1 MMNRRAKIA
10 ISTSVALCGVQ
21 IVVAEPADTLQRTKV
36 LSEVVVTASESRK
49 ATSASRIDVTALKH
63 LQPSSFTDILELLP
77 GGRAVDPAMGTV
89 NSIRLREAGKDA
101 TSDISSLGVS
111 FVVDGVTLNAD
122 ANMQYITGTYLGS
135 GLSSVSKGVD
145 MRTISTDN
153 IESVEVVRGI
163 PSVAYGNITSGTVI
177 INRRS
182 SASPFSA
189 RFKADLKSRL
199 LSVGKGIVTDASG
212 CRTLNIDLNYLD
224 SKITPTDSRKNF
236 SRITAS
242 ARFVSRSIGDNGAEV
257 RWNVATDY
265 TGSFDCIKH
274 DKDATSKIDE
284 FRSRYNSFSLS
295 GGMSLKAP
303 PHSLLKEV
311 NVKTSFKQEFDL
323 MTESRSV
330 AIDRPMAIPCSTE
343 EGEAYGIY
351 LPYSY
356 DAYMK
361 VDGKPFYANVS
372 ADAKLGWQCEPIF
385 SYLRIGA
392 EWTMSANNGEGQ
404 VYDALRP
411 LNYSTTV
418 RPRRYSDIP
427 ALNNVAAYCEEQLK
441 LYLGRHTLS
450 INAGVRLQALAR
462 LSSAFT
468 MSGKVFADPRCDIQW
483 TLPAPSDMRIAFSG
497 GLGWLSRMP
506 TQAQLY
512 PDAKYVDIVELNY
525 YSTNPAE
532 RAVYLMTYKWD
543 NTNYELRPA
552 RNFKWEIRADVSY
565 KGNRLTA
572 TYFRE
577 AMNNA
582 FSSQGY
588 YRIMPYKK
596 YTDVSLSA
604 STPDTLIS
612 TFTRIGNACRVRK
625 EGVEFQFS
633 SRRFDALSTRIT
645 LSGAWFKTIYS
656 TNSRQ
661 YKSQSIMLDNK
672 QLQYVGLYDWE
683 DGTEYQSFNT
693 NCMFDTYLR
702 RLGLSVSL
710 SAQCTWFTSTRNLWN
725 DGTPVAY
732 VDRSGNISAFTD
744 ADKSN
749 IQLKHLV
756 INYSGSYF
764 DEYRVPFA
772 MDFNLKATKE
782 IGQYLTMALYVNRI
796 VSIYPDYH
804 RGEQIVR
811 RSSTPYFGME
821 ANLKF

>member
-21 IVVAEPADTLQRTKV
+21 IVVAEPTDTLQRTKV

-411 LNYSTTV
+411 LTAEMLDDVNYDRVLEIYKERFADASDFSMILVGNIDIDELRHLLCRYVASLPAVKGKKETFGKNVPEIRRVNETRIFRREQSTPSTLVGIYFTADVKCNAHNDLMLDVLAQVMRTIYTEKV
-418 RPRRYSDIP
+418 REEKGGTYGVSVAGQLDRFPNDEATLKISFRTSPEKYDELIPIIYSE
-427 ALNNVAAYCEEQLK
+427 LKNVAA
-441 LYLGRHTLS
+441 
-450 INAGVRLQALAR
+450 NGV
-462 LSSAFT
+462 
-468 MSGKVFADPRCDIQW
+468 
-483 TLPAPSDMRIAFSG
+483 
-497 GLGWLSRMP
+497 
-506 TQAQLY
+506 
-512 PDAKYVDIVELNY
+512 
-525 YSTNPAE
+525 PAE
-532 RAVYLMTYKWD
+532 ILEKVKKFQVKNYKQNILTNGYWD
-543 NTNYELRPA
+543 YVLYHSVFTGVDFDKDYVKMVESLTS
-552 RNFKWEIRADVSY
+552 ADV
-565 KGNRLTA
+565 KNFARKLLKPGNRIEVTM
-572 TYFRE
+572 TT
-577 AMNNA
+577 
-582 FSSQGY
+582 G
-588 YRIMPYKK
+588 
-596 YTDVSLSA
+596 
-604 STPDTLIS
+604 
-612 TFTRIGNACRVRK
+612 
-625 EGVEFQFS
+625 
-633 SRRFDALSTRIT
+633 
-645 LSGAWFKTIYS
+645 
-656 TNSRQ
+656 
-661 YKSQSIMLDNK
+661 KS
-672 QLQYVGLYDWE
+672 
-683 DGTEYQSFNT
+683 
-693 NCMFDTYLR
+693 
-702 RLGLSVSL
+702 
-710 SAQCTWFTSTRNLWN
+710 
-725 DGTPVAY
+725 
-732 VDRSGNISAFTD
+732 
-744 ADKSN
+744 
-749 IQLKHLV
+749 
-756 INYSGSYF
+756 
-764 DEYRVPFA
+764 
-772 MDFNLKATKE
+772 
-782 IGQYLTMALYVNRI
+782 
-796 VSIYPDYH
+796 
-804 RGEQIVR
+804 
-811 RSSTPYFGME
+811 
-821 ANLKF
+821 

>member
-303 PHSLLKEV
+303 PRSLLKEV

-356 DAYMK
+356 DACMK

-411 LNYSTTV
+411 LTAEMLDDVNYDRVLEIYKERFADASDFSMILVGNIDIDELRHLLCRYVASLPAVKGKKETFGKNVPEIRRVNETRIFRREQSTPSTLVGIYFTADVKCNAHNDLMLDVLAQVMRTIYTEKV
-418 RPRRYSDIP
+418 REEKGGTYGVSVAGQLDRFPNDEATLKISFRTSPEKYDELIPIIYSE
-427 ALNNVAAYCEEQLK
+427 LKNVAA
-441 LYLGRHTLS
+441 
-450 INAGVRLQALAR
+450 NGV
-462 LSSAFT
+462 
-468 MSGKVFADPRCDIQW
+468 
-483 TLPAPSDMRIAFSG
+483 
-497 GLGWLSRMP
+497 
-506 TQAQLY
+506 
-512 PDAKYVDIVELNY
+512 
-525 YSTNPAE
+525 PAE
-532 RAVYLMTYKWD
+532 ILEKVKKFQVKNYKQNILSNGYWD
-543 NTNYELRPA
+543 YVLYHSVFTGVDFDKDYVKMVESLTS
-552 RNFKWEIRADVSY
+552 ADV
-565 KGNRLTA
+565 KNFARKLLKPGNRIEVTM
-572 TYFRE
+572 TT
-577 AMNNA
+577 
-582 FSSQGY
+582 G
-588 YRIMPYKK
+588 
-596 YTDVSLSA
+596 
-604 STPDTLIS
+604 
-612 TFTRIGNACRVRK
+612 
-625 EGVEFQFS
+625 
-633 SRRFDALSTRIT
+633 
-645 LSGAWFKTIYS
+645 
-656 TNSRQ
+656 
-661 YKSQSIMLDNK
+661 KS
-672 QLQYVGLYDWE
+672 
-683 DGTEYQSFNT
+683 
-693 NCMFDTYLR
+693 
-702 RLGLSVSL
+702 
-710 SAQCTWFTSTRNLWN
+710 
-725 DGTPVAY
+725 
-732 VDRSGNISAFTD
+732 
-744 ADKSN
+744 
-749 IQLKHLV
+749 
-756 INYSGSYF
+756 
-764 DEYRVPFA
+764 
-772 MDFNLKATKE
+772 
-782 IGQYLTMALYVNRI
+782 
-796 VSIYPDYH
+796 
-804 RGEQIVR
+804 
-811 RSSTPYFGME
+811 
-821 ANLKF
+821 

>member
-77 GGRAVDPAMGTV
+77 VGRAVDPAMGTV

-411 LNYSTTV
+411 LTAEMLDDVNYDRVLEIYKERFADASDFSMILVGNIDIDELRHLLCRYVASLPAVKGKKETFGKNVPEIRRVNETRIFRREQSTPSTLVGIYFTADVKCNAHNDLMLDVLAQVMRTIYTEKV
-418 RPRRYSDIP
+418 REEKGGTYGVSVAGQLDRFPNDEATLKISFRTSPEKYDELIPIIYSE
-427 ALNNVAAYCEEQLK
+427 LKNVAA
-441 LYLGRHTLS
+441 
-450 INAGVRLQALAR
+450 NGV
-462 LSSAFT
+462 
-468 MSGKVFADPRCDIQW
+468 
-483 TLPAPSDMRIAFSG
+483 
-497 GLGWLSRMP
+497 
-506 TQAQLY
+506 
-512 PDAKYVDIVELNY
+512 
-525 YSTNPAE
+525 PAE
-532 RAVYLMTYKWD
+532 ILEKVKKFQVKNYKQNILSNGYWD
-543 NTNYELRPA
+543 YVLYHSVFTGVDFDKDYVKMVESLTS
-552 RNFKWEIRADVSY
+552 ADV
-565 KGNRLTA
+565 KNFARKLLKPGNRIEVTM
-572 TYFRE
+572 TT
-577 AMNNA
+577 
-582 FSSQGY
+582 G
-588 YRIMPYKK
+588 
-596 YTDVSLSA
+596 
-604 STPDTLIS
+604 
-612 TFTRIGNACRVRK
+612 
-625 EGVEFQFS
+625 
-633 SRRFDALSTRIT
+633 
-645 LSGAWFKTIYS
+645 
-656 TNSRQ
+656 
-661 YKSQSIMLDNK
+661 KS
-672 QLQYVGLYDWE
+672 
-683 DGTEYQSFNT
+683 
-693 NCMFDTYLR
+693 
-702 RLGLSVSL
+702 
-710 SAQCTWFTSTRNLWN
+710 
-725 DGTPVAY
+725 
-732 VDRSGNISAFTD
+732 
-744 ADKSN
+744 
-749 IQLKHLV
+749 
-756 INYSGSYF
+756 
-764 DEYRVPFA
+764 
-772 MDFNLKATKE
+772 
-782 IGQYLTMALYVNRI
+782 
-796 VSIYPDYH
+796 
-804 RGEQIVR
+804 
-811 RSSTPYFGME
+811 
-821 ANLKF
+821 

>member
-303 PHSLLKEV
+303 PRSLLKEV

-356 DAYMK
+356 DACMK

-385 SYLRIGA
+385 SYMRIGA

-411 LNYSTTV
+411 LTAEMLDDVNYDRVLEIYKERFADASDFSMILVGNIDIDELRHLLCRYVASLPAVKGKKETFGKNVPEIRRVNETRIFRREQSTPSTLVGIYFTADVKCNAHNDLMLDVLAQVMRTIYTEKV
-418 RPRRYSDIP
+418 REEKGGTYGVSVAGQLDRFPNDEATLKISFRTSPEKYDELIPIIYSE
-427 ALNNVAAYCEEQLK
+427 LKNVAA
-441 LYLGRHTLS
+441 
-450 INAGVRLQALAR
+450 NGV
-462 LSSAFT
+462 
-468 MSGKVFADPRCDIQW
+468 
-483 TLPAPSDMRIAFSG
+483 
-497 GLGWLSRMP
+497 
-506 TQAQLY
+506 
-512 PDAKYVDIVELNY
+512 
-525 YSTNPAE
+525 PAE
-532 RAVYLMTYKWD
+532 ILEKVKKFQVKNYKQNILTNGYWD
-543 NTNYELRPA
+543 YVLYHSVFTGVDFDKDYVKMVESLTS
-552 RNFKWEIRADVSY
+552 ADV
-565 KGNRLTA
+565 KNFARKLLKPGNRIEVTM
-572 TYFRE
+572 TT
-577 AMNNA
+577 
-582 FSSQGY
+582 G
-588 YRIMPYKK
+588 
-596 YTDVSLSA
+596 
-604 STPDTLIS
+604 
-612 TFTRIGNACRVRK
+612 
-625 EGVEFQFS
+625 
-633 SRRFDALSTRIT
+633 
-645 LSGAWFKTIYS
+645 
-656 TNSRQ
+656 
-661 YKSQSIMLDNK
+661 KS
-672 QLQYVGLYDWE
+672 
-683 DGTEYQSFNT
+683 
-693 NCMFDTYLR
+693 
-702 RLGLSVSL
+702 
-710 SAQCTWFTSTRNLWN
+710 
-725 DGTPVAY
+725 
-732 VDRSGNISAFTD
+732 
-744 ADKSN
+744 
-749 IQLKHLV
+749 
-756 INYSGSYF
+756 
-764 DEYRVPFA
+764 
-772 MDFNLKATKE
+772 
-782 IGQYLTMALYVNRI
+782 
-796 VSIYPDYH
+796 
-804 RGEQIVR
+804 
-811 RSSTPYFGME
+811 
-821 ANLKF
+821 

>member
-356 DAYMK
+356 DACMK

-411 LNYSTTV
+411 LTAEMLDDVNYDRVLEIYKERFADASDFSMILVGNIDIDELRHLLCRYVASLPAVKGKKETFGKNVPEIRRVNETRIFRREQSTPSTLVGIYFTADVKCNAHNDLMLDVLAQVMRTIYTEKV
-418 RPRRYSDIP
+418 REEKGGTYGVSVAGQLDRFPNDEATLKISFRTSPEKYDELIPIIYSE
-427 ALNNVAAYCEEQLK
+427 LKNVAA
-441 LYLGRHTLS
+441 
-450 INAGVRLQALAR
+450 NGV
-462 LSSAFT
+462 
-468 MSGKVFADPRCDIQW
+468 
-483 TLPAPSDMRIAFSG
+483 
-497 GLGWLSRMP
+497 
-506 TQAQLY
+506 
-512 PDAKYVDIVELNY
+512 
-525 YSTNPAE
+525 PAE
-532 RAVYLMTYKWD
+532 ILEKVKKFQVKNYKQNILTNGYWD
-543 NTNYELRPA
+543 YVLYHSVFTGVDFDKDYVKMVESLTS
-552 RNFKWEIRADVSY
+552 ADV
-565 KGNRLTA
+565 KNFAQKLLKPGNRIEVTM
-572 TYFRE
+572 TT
-577 AMNNA
+577 
-582 FSSQGY
+582 G
-588 YRIMPYKK
+588 
-596 YTDVSLSA
+596 
-604 STPDTLIS
+604 
-612 TFTRIGNACRVRK
+612 
-625 EGVEFQFS
+625 
-633 SRRFDALSTRIT
+633 
-645 LSGAWFKTIYS
+645 
-656 TNSRQ
+656 
-661 YKSQSIMLDNK
+661 KS
-672 QLQYVGLYDWE
+672 
-683 DGTEYQSFNT
+683 
-693 NCMFDTYLR
+693 
-702 RLGLSVSL
+702 
-710 SAQCTWFTSTRNLWN
+710 
-725 DGTPVAY
+725 
-732 VDRSGNISAFTD
+732 
-744 ADKSN
+744 
-749 IQLKHLV
+749 
-756 INYSGSYF
+756 
-764 DEYRVPFA
+764 
-772 MDFNLKATKE
+772 
-782 IGQYLTMALYVNRI
+782 
-796 VSIYPDYH
+796 
-804 RGEQIVR
+804 
-811 RSSTPYFGME
+811 
-821 ANLKF
+821 

>member
-356 DAYMK
+356 DACMK

-411 LNYSTTV
+411 LTAEMLDDVNYDRVLEIYKERFADASDFSMILVGNIDIDELRHLLCRYVASLPAVKGKKETFGKNVPEIRRVNETRIFRREQSTPSTLVGIYFTADVKCNAHNDLMLDVLAQVMRTIYTEKV
-418 RPRRYSDIP
+418 REEKGGTYGVSVAGQLDRFPNDEATLKISFRTSPEKYDELIPIIYSE
-427 ALNNVAAYCEEQLK
+427 LKNVAA
-441 LYLGRHTLS
+441 
-450 INAGVRLQALAR
+450 NGV
-462 LSSAFT
+462 
-468 MSGKVFADPRCDIQW
+468 
-483 TLPAPSDMRIAFSG
+483 
-497 GLGWLSRMP
+497 
-506 TQAQLY
+506 
-512 PDAKYVDIVELNY
+512 
-525 YSTNPAE
+525 PAE
-532 RAVYLMTYKWD
+532 ILEKVKKFQVKNYKQNILTNGYWD
-543 NTNYELRPA
+543 YVLYHSVFTGVDFDKDYVKMVESLTS
-552 RNFKWEIRADVSY
+552 ADV
-565 KGNRLTA
+565 KNFARKLLKPGNRIEVTM
-572 TYFRE
+572 TT
-577 AMNNA
+577 
-582 FSSQGY
+582 G
-588 YRIMPYKK
+588 
-596 YTDVSLSA
+596 
-604 STPDTLIS
+604 
-612 TFTRIGNACRVRK
+612 
-625 EGVEFQFS
+625 
-633 SRRFDALSTRIT
+633 
-645 LSGAWFKTIYS
+645 
-656 TNSRQ
+656 
-661 YKSQSIMLDNK
+661 KS
-672 QLQYVGLYDWE
+672 
-683 DGTEYQSFNT
+683 
-693 NCMFDTYLR
+693 
-702 RLGLSVSL
+702 
-710 SAQCTWFTSTRNLWN
+710 
-725 DGTPVAY
+725 
-732 VDRSGNISAFTD
+732 
-744 ADKSN
+744 
-749 IQLKHLV
+749 
-756 INYSGSYF
+756 
-764 DEYRVPFA
+764 
-772 MDFNLKATKE
+772 
-782 IGQYLTMALYVNRI
+782 
-796 VSIYPDYH
+796 
-804 RGEQIVR
+804 
-811 RSSTPYFGME
+811 
-821 ANLKF
+821 

>member
-163 PSVAYGNITSGTVI
+163 PSVAYGNITSGAVI

-303 PHSLLKEV
+303 PRSLLKEV

-356 DAYMK
+356 DACMK

-411 LNYSTTV
+411 LTAEMLDDVNYDRVLEIYKERFADASDFSMILVGNIDIDELRHLLCRYVASLPAVKGKKETFGKNVPEIRRVNETRIFRREQSTPSTLVGIYFTADVKCNAHNDLMLDVLAQVMRTIYTEKV
-418 RPRRYSDIP
+418 REEKGGTYGVSVAGQLDRFPNDEATLKISFRTSPEKYDELIPIIYSE
-427 ALNNVAAYCEEQLK
+427 LKNVAANGVPAEILEKVKKFQVKNYKQNILTNGYWDYV
-441 LYLGRHTLS
+441 LYHS
-450 INAGVRLQALAR
+450 V
-462 LSSAFT
+462 FT
-468 MSGKVFADPRCDIQW
+468 AQRKI
-483 TLPAPSDMRIAFSG
+483 SG
-497 GLGWLSRMP
+497 G
-506 TQAQLY
+506 
-512 PDAKYVDIVELNY
+512 
-525 YSTNPAE
+525 
-532 RAVYLMTYKWD
+532 
-543 NTNYELRPA
+543 
-552 RNFKWEIRADVSY
+552 
-565 KGNRLTA
+565 
-572 TYFRE
+572 
-577 AMNNA
+577 
-582 FSSQGY
+582 
-588 YRIMPYKK
+588 
-596 YTDVSLSA
+596 
-604 STPDTLIS
+604 
-612 TFTRIGNACRVRK
+612 
-625 EGVEFQFS
+625 
-633 SRRFDALSTRIT
+633 
-645 LSGAWFKTIYS
+645 
-656 TNSRQ
+656 
-661 YKSQSIMLDNK
+661 
-672 QLQYVGLYDWE
+672 
-683 DGTEYQSFNT
+683 
-693 NCMFDTYLR
+693 
-702 RLGLSVSL
+702 
-710 SAQCTWFTSTRNLWN
+710 
-725 DGTPVAY
+725 
-732 VDRSGNISAFTD
+732 
-744 ADKSN
+744 
-749 IQLKHLV
+749 
-756 INYSGSYF
+756 
-764 DEYRVPFA
+764 
-772 MDFNLKATKE
+772 
-782 IGQYLTMALYVNRI
+782 
-796 VSIYPDYH
+796 
-804 RGEQIVR
+804 
-811 RSSTPYFGME
+811 
-821 ANLKF
+821 

>member
-77 GGRAVDPAMGTV
+77 VGRAVDPAMGTV

-145 MRTISTDN
+145 MRIISTDN

-411 LNYSTTV
+411 LTAEMLDDVNYDRVLEIYKERFADASDFSMILVGNIDIDELRHLLCRYVASLPAVKGKKETFGKNVPEIRRVNETRIFRREQSTPSTLVGIYFTADVKCNAHNDLMLDVLAQVMRTIYTEKV
-418 RPRRYSDIP
+418 REEKGGTYGVSVAGQLDRFPNDEATLKISFRTSPEKYDELIPIIYSE
-427 ALNNVAAYCEEQLK
+427 LKNVAA
-441 LYLGRHTLS
+441 
-450 INAGVRLQALAR
+450 NGV
-462 LSSAFT
+462 
-468 MSGKVFADPRCDIQW
+468 
-483 TLPAPSDMRIAFSG
+483 
-497 GLGWLSRMP
+497 
-506 TQAQLY
+506 
-512 PDAKYVDIVELNY
+512 
-525 YSTNPAE
+525 PAE
-532 RAVYLMTYKWD
+532 ILEKVKKFQVKNYKQNILSNGYWD
-543 NTNYELRPA
+543 YVLYHSVFTGVDFDKDYVKMVESLTS
-552 RNFKWEIRADVSY
+552 ADV
-565 KGNRLTA
+565 KNFARKLLKPGNRIEVTM
-572 TYFRE
+572 TT
-577 AMNNA
+577 
-582 FSSQGY
+582 G
-588 YRIMPYKK
+588 
-596 YTDVSLSA
+596 
-604 STPDTLIS
+604 
-612 TFTRIGNACRVRK
+612 
-625 EGVEFQFS
+625 
-633 SRRFDALSTRIT
+633 
-645 LSGAWFKTIYS
+645 
-656 TNSRQ
+656 
-661 YKSQSIMLDNK
+661 KS
-672 QLQYVGLYDWE
+672 
-683 DGTEYQSFNT
+683 
-693 NCMFDTYLR
+693 
-702 RLGLSVSL
+702 
-710 SAQCTWFTSTRNLWN
+710 
-725 DGTPVAY
+725 
-732 VDRSGNISAFTD
+732 
-744 ADKSN
+744 
-749 IQLKHLV
+749 
-756 INYSGSYF
+756 
-764 DEYRVPFA
+764 
-772 MDFNLKATKE
+772 
-782 IGQYLTMALYVNRI
+782 
-796 VSIYPDYH
+796 
-804 RGEQIVR
+804 
-811 RSSTPYFGME
+811 
-821 ANLKF
+821 

>member
-1 MMNRRAKIA
+1 
-10 ISTSVALCGVQ
+10 
-21 IVVAEPADTLQRTKV
+21 
-36 LSEVVVTASESRK
+36 
-49 ATSASRIDVTALKH
+49 
-63 LQPSSFTDILELLP
+63 
-77 GGRAVDPAMGTV
+77 
-89 NSIRLREAGKDA
+89 
-101 TSDISSLGVS
+101 
-111 FVVDGVTLNAD
+111 
-122 ANMQYITGTYLGS
+122 
-135 GLSSVSKGVD
+135 

-303 PHSLLKEV
+303 PRSLLKEV

-356 DAYMK
+356 DACMK

-411 LNYSTTV
+411 LTAEMLDDVNYDRVLEIYKERFADASDFSMILVGNIDIDELRHLLCRYVASLPAVKGKKETFGKNVPEIRRVNETRIFRREQSTPSTLVGIYFTADVKCNAHNDLMLDVLAQVMRTIYTEKV
-418 RPRRYSDIP
+418 REENGGTYGVSVAGQLDRFPDDEATLKISFRTSPEKYDELIPIIYSE
-427 ALNNVAAYCEEQLK
+427 LKNVAA
-441 LYLGRHTLS
+441 
-450 INAGVRLQALAR
+450 NGV
-462 LSSAFT
+462 
-468 MSGKVFADPRCDIQW
+468 
-483 TLPAPSDMRIAFSG
+483 
-497 GLGWLSRMP
+497 
-506 TQAQLY
+506 
-512 PDAKYVDIVELNY
+512 
-525 YSTNPAE
+525 PAE
-532 RAVYLMTYKWD
+532 ILEKVKKFQVKNYKQNILTNGYWD
-543 NTNYELRPA
+543 YVLYHSVFTGVDFDKDYVKMVESLTS
-552 RNFKWEIRADVSY
+552 ADV
-565 KGNRLTA
+565 KNFARKLLKPGNRIEVTM
-572 TYFRE
+572 TT
-577 AMNNA
+577 
-582 FSSQGY
+582 G
-588 YRIMPYKK
+588 
-596 YTDVSLSA
+596 
-604 STPDTLIS
+604 
-612 TFTRIGNACRVRK
+612 
-625 EGVEFQFS
+625 
-633 SRRFDALSTRIT
+633 
-645 LSGAWFKTIYS
+645 
-656 TNSRQ
+656 
-661 YKSQSIMLDNK
+661 KS
-672 QLQYVGLYDWE
+672 
-683 DGTEYQSFNT
+683 
-693 NCMFDTYLR
+693 
-702 RLGLSVSL
+702 
-710 SAQCTWFTSTRNLWN
+710 
-725 DGTPVAY
+725 
-732 VDRSGNISAFTD
+732 
-744 ADKSN
+744 
-749 IQLKHLV
+749 
-756 INYSGSYF
+756 
-764 DEYRVPFA
+764 
-772 MDFNLKATKE
+772 
-782 IGQYLTMALYVNRI
+782 
-796 VSIYPDYH
+796 
-804 RGEQIVR
+804 
-811 RSSTPYFGME
+811 
-821 ANLKF
+821 

>member
-356 DAYMK
+356 DACMK

-411 LNYSTTV
+411 LTAEMLDDVNYDRVLEIYKERFADASDFSMILVGNIDIDELRHLLCRYVASLPAVKGKKETFGKNVPEIRRVNETRIFRREQSTPSTLVGIYFTADVKCNAHNDLMLDVLAQVMRTIYTEKV
-418 RPRRYSDIP
+418 REEKGGTYGVSVAGQLDRFPNDEATLKISFRTSPEKYDELIPIIYSE
-427 ALNNVAAYCEEQLK
+427 LKNVAA
-441 LYLGRHTLS
+441 
-450 INAGVRLQALAR
+450 NGV
-462 LSSAFT
+462 
-468 MSGKVFADPRCDIQW
+468 
-483 TLPAPSDMRIAFSG
+483 
-497 GLGWLSRMP
+497 
-506 TQAQLY
+506 
-512 PDAKYVDIVELNY
+512 
-525 YSTNPAE
+525 PAE
-532 RAVYLMTYKWD
+532 ILEKVKKFQVKNYKQNILSNGYWD
-543 NTNYELRPA
+543 YVLYHSVFTGVDFDKDYVKMVESLTS
-552 RNFKWEIRADVSY
+552 ADV
-565 KGNRLTA
+565 KNFARKLLKPGNRIEVTM
-572 TYFRE
+572 TT
-577 AMNNA
+577 
-582 FSSQGY
+582 G
-588 YRIMPYKK
+588 
-596 YTDVSLSA
+596 
-604 STPDTLIS
+604 
-612 TFTRIGNACRVRK
+612 
-625 EGVEFQFS
+625 
-633 SRRFDALSTRIT
+633 
-645 LSGAWFKTIYS
+645 
-656 TNSRQ
+656 
-661 YKSQSIMLDNK
+661 KS
-672 QLQYVGLYDWE
+672 
-683 DGTEYQSFNT
+683 
-693 NCMFDTYLR
+693 
-702 RLGLSVSL
+702 
-710 SAQCTWFTSTRNLWN
+710 
-725 DGTPVAY
+725 
-732 VDRSGNISAFTD
+732 
-744 ADKSN
+744 
-749 IQLKHLV
+749 
-756 INYSGSYF
+756 
-764 DEYRVPFA
+764 
-772 MDFNLKATKE
+772 
-782 IGQYLTMALYVNRI
+782 
-796 VSIYPDYH
+796 
-804 RGEQIVR
+804 
-811 RSSTPYFGME
+811 
-821 ANLKF
+821 

>member
-356 DAYMK
+356 DACMK

-411 LNYSTTV
+411 LTAEMLDDVNYDRVLEIYKERFADASDFSMILVGNVDIEELRHLLCRYVASLPAVKGKKETFGKNVPEIRRVNETRIFRREQSTPSTLVGIYFTADVKCNAHNDLMLDVLAQVMRTIYTEKV
-418 RPRRYSDIP
+418 REEKGGTYGVSVAGQLDRFPDDEATLKISFRTSPEKYDELIPIIYSE
-427 ALNNVAAYCEEQLK
+427 LKNVAA
-441 LYLGRHTLS
+441 
-450 INAGVRLQALAR
+450 NGV
-462 LSSAFT
+462 
-468 MSGKVFADPRCDIQW
+468 
-483 TLPAPSDMRIAFSG
+483 
-497 GLGWLSRMP
+497 
-506 TQAQLY
+506 
-512 PDAKYVDIVELNY
+512 
-525 YSTNPAE
+525 PAE
-532 RAVYLMTYKWD
+532 ILEKVKKFQVKNYKQNILSNGYWD
-543 NTNYELRPA
+543 YVLYHSVFTGVDFDKDYVKMVESLTS
-552 RNFKWEIRADVSY
+552 ADV
-565 KGNRLTA
+565 KNFARKLLKPGNRIEVTM
-572 TYFRE
+572 TT
-577 AMNNA
+577 
-582 FSSQGY
+582 G
-588 YRIMPYKK
+588 
-596 YTDVSLSA
+596 
-604 STPDTLIS
+604 
-612 TFTRIGNACRVRK
+612 
-625 EGVEFQFS
+625 
-633 SRRFDALSTRIT
+633 
-645 LSGAWFKTIYS
+645 
-656 TNSRQ
+656 
-661 YKSQSIMLDNK
+661 KS
-672 QLQYVGLYDWE
+672 
-683 DGTEYQSFNT
+683 
-693 NCMFDTYLR
+693 
-702 RLGLSVSL
+702 
-710 SAQCTWFTSTRNLWN
+710 
-725 DGTPVAY
+725 
-732 VDRSGNISAFTD
+732 
-744 ADKSN
+744 
-749 IQLKHLV
+749 
-756 INYSGSYF
+756 
-764 DEYRVPFA
+764 
-772 MDFNLKATKE
+772 
-782 IGQYLTMALYVNRI
+782 
-796 VSIYPDYH
+796 
-804 RGEQIVR
+804 
-811 RSSTPYFGME
+811 
-821 ANLKF
+821 

>member
-356 DAYMK
+356 DACMK

-411 LNYSTTV
+411 LTAEMLDDVNYDRVLEIYKERFADASDFSMILVGNIDIDELRHLLCRYVASLPAVKGKKETFGKNVPEIRRVNETRIFRREQSTPSTLVGIYFTADVKCNAHNDLMLDVLAQVMRTIYTEKV
-418 RPRRYSDIP
+418 REEKGGTYGVSVAGQLDRFPDDEATLKISFRTSPEKYDELIPIIYSE
-427 ALNNVAAYCEEQLK
+427 LKNVAA
-441 LYLGRHTLS
+441 
-450 INAGVRLQALAR
+450 NGV
-462 LSSAFT
+462 
-468 MSGKVFADPRCDIQW
+468 
-483 TLPAPSDMRIAFSG
+483 
-497 GLGWLSRMP
+497 
-506 TQAQLY
+506 
-512 PDAKYVDIVELNY
+512 
-525 YSTNPAE
+525 PAE
-532 RAVYLMTYKWD
+532 ILEKVKKFQVKNYKQNILTNGYWD
-543 NTNYELRPA
+543 YVLYHSVFTGVDFDKDYVKMVESLTS
-552 RNFKWEIRADVSY
+552 ADV
-565 KGNRLTA
+565 KNFARKLLKPGNRIEVTM
-572 TYFRE
+572 TT
-577 AMNNA
+577 
-582 FSSQGY
+582 G
-588 YRIMPYKK
+588 
-596 YTDVSLSA
+596 
-604 STPDTLIS
+604 
-612 TFTRIGNACRVRK
+612 
-625 EGVEFQFS
+625 
-633 SRRFDALSTRIT
+633 
-645 LSGAWFKTIYS
+645 
-656 TNSRQ
+656 
-661 YKSQSIMLDNK
+661 KS
-672 QLQYVGLYDWE
+672 
-683 DGTEYQSFNT
+683 
-693 NCMFDTYLR
+693 
-702 RLGLSVSL
+702 
-710 SAQCTWFTSTRNLWN
+710 
-725 DGTPVAY
+725 
-732 VDRSGNISAFTD
+732 
-744 ADKSN
+744 
-749 IQLKHLV
+749 
-756 INYSGSYF
+756 
-764 DEYRVPFA
+764 
-772 MDFNLKATKE
+772 
-782 IGQYLTMALYVNRI
+782 
-796 VSIYPDYH
+796 
-804 RGEQIVR
+804 
-811 RSSTPYFGME
+811 
-821 ANLKF
+821 

>member
-163 PSVAYGNITSGTVI
+163 PSVAYGNITSGAVI

-242 ARFVSRSIGDNGAEV
+242 ARFVSRNIGDNGAEV
-257 RWNVATDY
+257 RWNIATEY
-265 TGSFDCIKH
+265 TGSFDCIMH

-303 PHSLLKEV
+303 PRSLLKEV

-356 DAYMK
+356 DACMK

-411 LNYSTTV
+411 LTAEMLDDVNYDRVLEIYKERFADASDFSMILVGNIDIDELRHLLCRYVASLPAVKGKKETFGKNVPEIRRVNETRIFRREQSTPSTLVGIYFTADVKCNAHNDLMLDVLAQVMRTIYTEKV
-418 RPRRYSDIP
+418 REEKGGTYGVSVAGQLDRFPNDEATLKISFRTSPEKYDELIPIIYSE
-427 ALNNVAAYCEEQLK
+427 LKNVAANGVPAEILEKVKKFQVKNYKQNILTNGYWDYV
-441 LYLGRHTLS
+441 LYHS
-450 INAGVRLQALAR
+450 V
-462 LSSAFT
+462 FT
-468 MSGKVFADPRCDIQW
+468 AQRKI
-483 TLPAPSDMRIAFSG
+483 SG
-497 GLGWLSRMP
+497 G
-506 TQAQLY
+506 
-512 PDAKYVDIVELNY
+512 
-525 YSTNPAE
+525 
-532 RAVYLMTYKWD
+532 
-543 NTNYELRPA
+543 
-552 RNFKWEIRADVSY
+552 
-565 KGNRLTA
+565 
-572 TYFRE
+572 
-577 AMNNA
+577 
-582 FSSQGY
+582 
-588 YRIMPYKK
+588 
-596 YTDVSLSA
+596 
-604 STPDTLIS
+604 
-612 TFTRIGNACRVRK
+612 
-625 EGVEFQFS
+625 
-633 SRRFDALSTRIT
+633 
-645 LSGAWFKTIYS
+645 
-656 TNSRQ
+656 
-661 YKSQSIMLDNK
+661 
-672 QLQYVGLYDWE
+672 
-683 DGTEYQSFNT
+683 
-693 NCMFDTYLR
+693 
-702 RLGLSVSL
+702 
-710 SAQCTWFTSTRNLWN
+710 
-725 DGTPVAY
+725 
-732 VDRSGNISAFTD
+732 
-744 ADKSN
+744 
-749 IQLKHLV
+749 
-756 INYSGSYF
+756 
-764 DEYRVPFA
+764 
-772 MDFNLKATKE
+772 
-782 IGQYLTMALYVNRI
+782 
-796 VSIYPDYH
+796 
-804 RGEQIVR
+804 
-811 RSSTPYFGME
+811 
-821 ANLKF
+821 